1 MAAVV
6 ADDLVDLDDDVLGD
20 AGLYGSAIDH
30 LGEVDALLV
39 WPNNQTRHGQLPH
52 QESANCHI
60 KNRPTATSRIGQLP
74 HLLLKKWLN
83 LKFNLYL
90 CTKIV
95 KNMEYKKRIADQI
108 LADKLEASGAVLIE
122 GPKFCGKTTL
132 AKQQAGSVLSMADP
146 DKLSQNLAL
155 AKTNITKLLVGDTP
169 RLIDEW
175 QIAPQFWDAVRNE
188 VDRREDDGQFILTG
202 SAVPPKPKKDK
213 EGNVIQEEQIHHTG
227 TGRISRLKLRTMTL
241 WESEDST
248 GMVSLGELFKNPE
261 SVDGESHID
270 LDRLAY
276 LTCRGGWP
284 KAVLKKSDKAALAQ
298 AFDYFDSVVNSDIKR
313 VDDVDRDEELA
324 KRIMRSY
331 ARNQASQATAGT
343 ILADIKNNGDEQM
356 SENTVY
362 SYIKALREIFVI
374 EDSIAWNPNLRS
386 KTAIRTSDTRYFIDP
401 SIATA
406 ALGLGPND
414 LINDLNTFGLIFET
428 LAVRDLRV
436 YAESLDGKVYHYRD
450 KNNLECDAVVHLRNG
465 SYGLIEVK
473 LGGYELIK
481 EGAESLKAL
490 SDKIDTTKMKKPS
503 FLMVL
508 TGVGD
513 YAYKRPEDGVLVVPI
528 GCLKE

>member
-1 MAAVV
+1 
-6 ADDLVDLDDDVLGD
+6 
-20 AGLYGSAIDH
+20 
-30 LGEVDALLV
+30 
-39 WPNNQTRHGQLPH
+39 
-52 QESANCHI
+52 
-60 KNRPTATSRIGQLP
+60 
-74 HLLLKKWLN
+74 
-83 LKFNLYL
+83 
-90 CTKIV
+90 
-95 KNMEYKKRIADQI
+95 MEYKKRIADQI
-108 LADKLEASGAVLIE
+108 LTDKLDSSGAVLVE

-146 DKLSQNLAL
+146 DTLSQNLAL
-155 AKTNITKLLVGDTP
+155 SKTNISRLLAGVTP

-188 VDRREDDGQFILTG
+188 VDKREDDGQFILTG
-202 SAVPPKPKKDK
+202 SAVPPKPKKDENGK
-213 EGNVIQEEQIHHTG
+213 LIEEEQIHHTG

-248 GMVSLGELFKNPE
+248 GMVSLGKLFENTEKI
-261 SVDGESHID
+261 DGESHID

-284 KAVLKKSDKAALAQ
+284 KAVLKKSEKAALAQ
-298 AFDYFDSVVNSDIKR
+298 AFDYYDSVVSNDIKR

-343 ILADIKNNGDEQM
+343 ILADIKANGDEQM

-362 SYIKALREIFVI
+362 DYIKALKEIFVI
-374 EDSIAWNPNLRS
+374 EDSVAWNPNLRS

-406 ALGLGPND
+406 SLGLGPKD
-414 LINDLNTFGLIFET
+414 LINDMETFGLIFET

-436 YAESLDGKVYHYRD
+436 YAEALDGKVYHYRD
-450 KNNLECDAVVHLRNG
+450 KNKLECDAVVHLRNG
-465 SYGLIEVK
+465 SYGLIEIK
-473 LGGYELIK
+473 IGGAELIK
-481 EGAESLKAL
+481 DGAASLKTLA
-490 SDKIDTTKMKKPS
+490 DKIDTTKMKKPS

-508 TGVGD
+508 TGIGE

-528 GCLKE
+528 GCLKD